1 MSRKLMDDKNR
12 WRNKV
17 VAFRCSPEE
26 SKEIDRRVR
35 LCGARTKQDYIL
47 ESLLHQRVTAVGNPR
62 MLTQFRA
69 QLNEIMDELRRVDK
83 ADEIPEELF
92 TPVRTM
98 LEILES
104 FERSDS
110 E

>member
-1 MSRKLMDDKNR
+1 
-12 WRNKV
+12 
-17 VAFRCSPEE
+17 
-26 SKEIDRRVR
+26 
-35 LCGARTKQDYIL
+35 
-47 ESLLHQRVTAVGNPR
+47 